1 MVDGFSVINGSFLV
15 HLAAAIVLI
24 SCIRVPEYTDSTRQ
38 SQANTIYWLLLFV
51 HLIIGTI

>member
-1 MVDGFSVINGSFLV
+1 MVDGFSVIIGSYLV
-15 HLAAAIVLI
+15 HLAALIVLI
-24 SCIRVPEYTDSTRQ
+24 SCIRVPEYTDLTRQ